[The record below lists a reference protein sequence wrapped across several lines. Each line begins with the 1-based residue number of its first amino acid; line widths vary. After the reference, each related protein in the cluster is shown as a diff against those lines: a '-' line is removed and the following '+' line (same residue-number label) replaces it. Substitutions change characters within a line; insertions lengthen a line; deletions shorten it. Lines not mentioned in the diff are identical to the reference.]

1 MRPPTQIRRAAVSVA
16 ALLAAALVATMAPA
30 APALADA
37 TLGPASG
44 CPSPAACPDDLA
56 AATGYEAKAADNF
69 WYGLMLEI
77 NYRTPDRTPGDVSS
91 LGAFGDSGL
100 WTGTYLGAESMR
112 YAVAKS
118 HLNAQGNGPQ
128 FWQQQRD
135 EAKARIDTMLAQMDL
150 RTFIARDWTTQFE
163 PTVDPSSL
171 PPEASFGGGL
181 VQGEPGMLMRSCAPA
196 DAPAGRN
203 MPLNKRVFGPFR
215 WANDRG
221 IPARLTMPEGNYL
234 CETAPSRDTYAGT
247 IFGLLTAF
255 DLVGP
260 DDPAA
265 RHLIRDD
272 ILTMTGFLYE
282 HGWTY
287 PRPHGNVSLPPFG
300 HDFDNFISPLMNL
313 QPGSRLSMTQAAKH
327 VADVD
332 GSLTDRATWN
342 AAWSEELVTQ
352 GPILAASELVT
363 DPRPSEFGYYGFNLA
378 HLKYYNLIRLAAN
391 PAERA
396 IMRQGFSVVD
406 RQTNDDVNAHFE
418 ATAYSITGEPARLTA
433 ARTHLRQWLDYRARI
448 DQGGSTNNSAR
459 CGVDIQC
466 VPEDEFDVVTAT
478 ATGPVGVTV
487 AGSSS
492 TPRAV
497 QPLPVADRPPTDFLW
512 QRSPFTD
519 MNGSVSATHQAPGID
534 YLLPYW
540 MMRYEQEVAP
550 PALDPVTPWAGPSY
564 SGL

>member
-1 MRPPTQIRRAAVSVA
+1 MRRTVHRKVVACLAAVA
-16 ALLAAALVATMAPA
+16 AAALAATSLPSGS
-30 APALADA
+30 ALADGLQA
-37 TLGPASG
+37 PASG
-44 CPSPAACPDDLA
+44 CPTVSSCPADLA
-56 AATGYEAKAADNF
+56 AALDLEAKGADNF

-77 NYRTPDRTPGDVSS
+77 DYRTPDRTPGDVASM
-91 LGAFGDSGL
+91 GAFGDSGL

-118 HLNAQGNGPQ
+118 HLNSTGEGPL

-135 EAKARIDTMLAQMDL
+135 EAKARIDKMLAQMDL
-150 RTFIARDWTTQFE
+150 RTYIARDWTTQFQ
-163 PTVDPSSL
+163 PTIDASSV
-171 PPEASFGGGL
+171 PPDASFGGGV

-196 DAPAGRN
+196 DAPPGRN
-203 MPLNKRVFGPFR
+203 MQLNQRVFGPFH
-215 WANDRG
+215 WVNDRG
-221 IPARLTMPEGNYL
+221 VPARLTMPDGDYL

-247 IFGLLTAF
+247 IFGLLAAF

-260 DDPAA
+260 DDAAA

-272 ILTMTGFLYE
+272 ILTMARFLYKN
-282 HGWTY
+282 GWTY

-313 QPGSRLSMTQAAKH
+313 QPESRLSMTQAAKH

-332 GSLTDRATWN
+332 GSLTEKATWA
-342 AAWSEELVTQ
+342 AAWTEELASQ

-363 DPRPSEFGYYGFNLA
+363 DPRPSEVAYYGFNLA
-378 HLKYYNLIRLAAN
+378 HLKVYNLIRLAAN

-396 IMRQGFSVVD
+396 LMRQAFSAVD
-406 RQTNDDVNAHFE
+406 RQTSDDVNAHFE
-418 ATAYSITGEPARLTA
+418 AIAYSITGEPARLA
-433 ARTHLRQWLDYRARI
+433 AATTHLREWLDYRARI
-448 DQGGSTNNSAR
+448 AQGGVTDNSSR
-459 CGVDIQC
+459 CGHDIEC
-466 VPEDEFDVVTAT
+466 VPEDQFDLITST
-478 ATGPVGVTV
+478 LTGQQSVTV
-487 AGSSS
+487 AGTSS

-497 QPLPVADRPPTDFLW
+497 KPLPIADRPPTDFLW

-519 MNGSVSATHQAPGID
+519 MNGSTSSTHQAPGID

-540 MMRYEQEVAP
+540 MMRYEREVAP
-550 PALDPVTPWAGPSY
+550 PTADPLTPWPGPSN